1 MATKNKTNIIMSFT
15 TAFIFALVAH
25 IQVSRAYAKAF
36 LLEKT
41 SYIPREPLMLL
52 LGFAIVFALVYLVR
66 TYKSKAFWAIMSV
79 FLIAVLALRMEGKAY
94 LEWLGYRNISVGLVS
109 KECSVLYDPGVNFN
123 AIDPYTNLPIKG
135 FACWSDFTT
144 WQSSY
149 YTS

>member
-52 LGFAIVFALVYLVR
+52 LEFAIVFALVYLVR

-94 LEWLGYRNISVGLVS
+94 LEWLGYRDVSVGLVT
-109 KECSVLYDPGVNFN
+109 KECTMFYDPGVTYT
-123 AIDPYTNLPIKG
+123 AIDPYSNLPIKG